1 MGGQRIVEK
10 IRCIVVKKSRCIVV
24 AKIFVPVWI
33 RSAVLHARFR
43 LVPAA
48 ANIHI
53 YCTLETGKP

>member
-43 LVPAA
+43 LQA